1 MLWFLFACTVG
12 PPDHPTPDSAHATEV
27 AAMAETQTRAGRL
40 AGHARELEAAAQLA
54 RKRIAAGGDPK
65 AELATI
71 ERLMQEM
78 ESMEQALKTEH
89 ADRVERIRTTAQST
103 PDTTE

>member
-12 PPDHPTPDSAHATEV
+12 PPEHPTPASAHATET

-40 AGHARELEAAAQLA
+40 AGQARELEAAAQLA
-54 RKRIAAGGDPK
+54 RQRIAAGGDPG
-65 AELATI
+65 AELAKI

-78 ESMEQALKTEH
+78 ESMEQALRTEH
-89 ADRVERIRTTAQST
+89 SDRIDRIRVDAQST
-103 PDTTE
+103 PATTE